1 MLVYLDHQASTPM
14 SQAAL
19 NAMMPYLHASQGNP
33 HSDDHA
39 AGWEAARAIE
49 LARGDIARAIG
60 ADAHEIVFTS
70 GATEANNIA
79 VLGFVAGRS
88 TKARILVSAIEHKS
102 VLASARAA
110 ERAGH
115 EVVVLPVGRD
125 GTLDLDLLQIELT
138 RPTDLVSVGAAN
150 NEIGTVQNISEIARI
165 VRKNGALLHT
175 DATQALAFNGVD
187 VDAWGADFVSFSSH
201 KMGGPKGIGALY
213 VSTGARPHLTSLHF
227 GGEQEDGLR
236 PGTVPT
242 FLTVGFAAA
251 CRDLPD
257 VSRVAKWREVTNAL
271 LNGLKNLGTGVTL
284 NGSSTERHPGNLSV
298 VFDGVEADRLLAL
311 LQPRLAASRGSA
323 CSSGMPEPSHVLAA
337 IGMSPAAMSSTV
349 RFSTAP
355 QTTYADVEHALVLL
369 RNSLPRTKDN

>member
-1 MLVYLDHQASTPM
+1 MPVYLDHQASMPM
-14 SQAAL
+14 VPAAVE
-19 NAMMPYLHASQGNP
+19 AMVPFLSTTQGNP

-39 AGWEAARAIE
+39 EGWEAARAVE
-49 LARGDIARAIG
+49 DARGVVARTIC
-60 ADAHEIVFTS
+60 ADPHEIVFTS

-79 VLGFVAGRS
+79 VLGFVAAR
-88 TKARILVSAIEHKS
+88 TAKARIVVSAIEHKS

-110 ERAGH
+110 LRAGH

-125 GTLDLDLLQIELT
+125 GILDLDLLRAELKQ
-138 RPTDLVSVGAAN
+138 PTALVSVGAVN
-150 NEIGTVQNISEIARI
+150 NEIGTVQDIAEIARI
-165 VRKNGALLHT
+165 VGENGALLHT
-175 DATQALAFNGVD
+175 DATQALSWNGVN
-187 VDAWGADFVSFSSH
+187 VDAWGADFVSLSSH
-201 KMGGPKGIGALY
+201 KIGGPKGIGALY
-213 VSTGARPHLTSLHF
+213 VSTSARPNLTSLHF

-257 VSRVAKWREVTNAL
+257 GSRVAAWREVTNAL
-271 LNGLKNLGTGVTL
+271 LHGLQRLHPGITL
-284 NGSSTERHPGNLSV
+284 NGSSIDRHPGNLSV

-337 IGMSPAAMSSTV
+337 IGLGPAAMSSTV
-349 RFSTAP
+349 RFSTATS
-355 QTTYADVEHALVLL
+355 TTYADVEQALALL
-369 RNSLPRTKDN
+369 RDAIPGTKNC